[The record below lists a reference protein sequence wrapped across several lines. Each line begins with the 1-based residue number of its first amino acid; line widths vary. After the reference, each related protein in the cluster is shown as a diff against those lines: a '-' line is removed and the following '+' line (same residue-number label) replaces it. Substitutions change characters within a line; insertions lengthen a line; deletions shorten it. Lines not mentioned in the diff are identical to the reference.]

1 MNFSFISIALAA
13 LALTA
18 GQAAAATPT
27 GTLSVSVSGVPA
39 KPKKAKRAITVRAID
54 VRSGALVQSSESK
67 RASVAL
73 KLAPGAYVVAV
84 RSIDFPGKTVEAAS
98 GIAVVKSG
106 KKTKQ
111 KLRAKPLKKS
121 KPAKKASVSRKHKL
135 SEYFAPASE
144 TAGMIVAG
152 VDPGLRAY
160 GFAQYPDGLPIDS
173 IVTVPMS
180 AGCPTDKPKFRLV
193 EIARRAE
200 LMQEIDLGDSPL
212 FDQSKK
218 VKRGHWWKERQLVK
232 GEGNVVNG
240 RFTVNLTFVDIATGA
255 VLHSASAEGAEA
267 DFIDV
272 IDAAANELMGKIC
285 GSKVDV
291 TFTGSGT
298 FTLDEGAGG
307 DTSEDHVRASFNWSI
322 EYKNV
327 SLDPADGTMNF
338 ATSNQIQG
346 TWQTDGR
353 FGAAGP
359 GSYHCSAPIIGYNG
373 EFAVTTLARFGGNAR
388 LTVNPYFHAQGDHNA
403 ISCSGLSSPP
413 FASFATWG
421 HHAANQAVVDFPVAD
436 VSAGP
441 LSFDVAPT
449 AKLAADCSDVIGSHY
464 DPCTQSSTWS
474 GKVTV
479 TRANQ

>member
-54 VRSGALVQSSESK
+54 VRTGALVQSSESK

-173 IVTVPMS
+173 IVTV
-180 AGCPTDKPKFRLV
+180 AARPTSRSS
-193 EIARRAE
+193 
-200 LMQEIDLGDSPL
+200 DS
-212 FDQSKK
+212 
-218 VKRGHWWKERQLVK
+218 
-232 GEGNVVNG
+232 
-240 RFTVNLTFVDIATGA
+240 
-255 VLHSASAEGAEA
+255 
-267 DFIDV
+267 
-272 IDAAANELMGKIC
+272 
-285 GSKVDV
+285 
-291 TFTGSGT
+291 
-298 FTLDEGAGG
+298 
-307 DTSEDHVRASFNWSI
+307 
-322 EYKNV
+322 
-327 SLDPADGTMNF
+327 
-338 ATSNQIQG
+338 
-346 TWQTDGR
+346 
-353 FGAAGP
+353 
-359 GSYHCSAPIIGYNG
+359 
-373 EFAVTTLARFGGNAR
+373 
-388 LTVNPYFHAQGDHNA
+388 
-403 ISCSGLSSPP
+403 
-413 FASFATWG
+413 
-421 HHAANQAVVDFPVAD
+421 
-436 VSAGP
+436 
-441 LSFDVAPT
+441 
-449 AKLAADCSDVIGSHY
+449 
-464 DPCTQSSTWS
+464 
-474 GKVTV
+474 
-479 TRANQ
+479 